1 MKRIAYLVL
10 ALICLL
16 LCAAPA
22 MAEDS
27 QVIYSGNAGEF
38 IFLPGTEEWPT
49 DLFPEFKGV
58 SPGDVLEQKILLKN
72 NISKNVK
79 IEVYLR
85 AKGYSKGSEEFLSK
99 LNLTIRQSDDALLFS
114 APSDQ
119 PAQLTDWTHLG
130 SLESGGRCE
139 LTLVLEVPV
148 TLGDEFQ
155 GHMGVIEW
163 EFWVNATP
171 VGPIDPSLHW
181 CRDLILWPFIVLMV
195 LSLAGMITVIW
206 VKNRKE

>member
-1 MKRIAYLVL
+1 MKRCFA
-10 ALICLL
+10 L
-16 LCAAPA
+16 LCVCVILMSCA
-22 MAEDS
+22 MTAFATGGN
-27 QVIYSGNAGEF
+27 VTYSGNSGKF
-38 IFLPGTEEWPT
+38 IFAPGSDYSPT

-171 VGPIDPSLHW
+171 VGPIDPSLNW